1 MPNYVKNILSF
12 DGDPTQ
18 VSRLFSAIQGENG
31 PVDFNKLIPMPPE
44 LEIESGSR
52 TTADFKEYMGFV
64 ADTGFR
70 TELEPT
76 YLAAHPEIDREEW
89 ELGKQAFHNIREF
102 GCPTWYEW
110 RIRNWGT
117 KWNASS
123 AEIAE
128 GRLSFLTAWN
138 APKPIVEKLSQMF
151 SSITIHHV
159 WADEDIGHNCGER
172 TYRNGTVTQ
181 ESLPTGH
188 EAIELGCDLWDINPE
203 EYLGEDQEQ
212 EQEMKMT

>member
-12 DGDPTQ
+12 DGDPVQ
-18 VSRLFSAIQGENG
+18 VDRLFSAIKGENG
-31 PVDFNKLIPMPPE
+31 LMDFNKLIPMPPE

-52 TTADFKEYMGFV
+52 TDAGFKEYMGFV

-70 TELEPT
+70 TELEQP

-89 ELGKQAFHNIREF
+89 DLGKQAFHNIREF

-110 RIRNWGT
+110 RVQNWGT

-128 GRLSFLTAWN
+128 GRMSFLTAWN
-138 APKPIVEKLSQMF
+138 APEPVIEKLSEMF
-151 SSITIHHV
+151 PTVSIHYV
-159 WADEDIGHNCGER
+159 WADEDIGYNCGKR
-172 TYRNGTVTQ
+172 TYQGGVVTQ
-181 ESLPTGH
+181 EHIPTGH
-188 EAIELGCDLWDINPE
+188 EAIELSCDLWDIDPE
-203 EYLGEDQEQ
+203 EFLGESQEPG
-212 EQEMKMT
+212 MGMT